1 MPLIT
6 TPAVILH
13 VMPYGETSK
22 ILRLLTRDLGL
33 QSAIARGARHPR
45 SPTGPRLDL
54 FTFGTASLR
63 VREHRELSPLTGFEI
78 ADAHAAIGHD
88 VGRFGAASALAE
100 LALKC
105 APAERHPAAFDA
117 AAGGLAALAQARAED
132 VEAVG
137 LAACWA
143 LVRALGF
150 CPTLERCAG
159 CGAPLAQDGGEGSA
173 LHFSAALG
181 GAVCTAH
188 RTGAGAISTL
198 GASDREALAALLAGL
213 LPEPALDARHAAAHR
228 RLLLAF
234 IRHHLAEDRPL
245 PAMVFWDREAWN
257 ATSS

>member
-1 MPLIT
+1 MPLVT

-33 QSAIARGARHPR
+33 QSAIARGARRPR
-45 SPTGPRLDL
+45 SPTGPLLDL
-54 FTFGTASLR
+54 FAFGTASLR

-78 ADAHAAIGHD
+78 VDAHAGIGHD
-88 VGRFGAASALAE
+88 MARFGAASAVAE

-105 APAERHPAAFDA
+105 APAERHPAVFDA
-117 AAGGLAALAQARAED
+117 VAGGLRALARAGAED

-143 LVRALGF
+143 LVIALGF
-150 CPTLERCAG
+150 SPTLDRCAG
-159 CGAPLAQDGGEGSA
+159 CGAPLEAAGA
-173 LHFSAALG
+173 LHFSAVLG
-181 GAVCTAH
+181 GGVCAAH
-188 RTGAGAISTL
+188 RTGAGAINTL
-198 GASDREALAALLAGL
+198 GAADREALAALISGL
-213 LPEPALDARHAAAHR
+213 LPEPALDGRHAAAHR

-245 PAMVFWDREAWN
+245 PAMVFWDRDAWN